1 MNNDIQG
8 DADSALR
15 SQPLSL
21 LAGRVILLNGF
32 PGVGKFLIGRNL
44 FGLFDHR
51 HTRFID
57 NHLVIDP
64 VEAIISGR
72 GADHKALRRAIR
84 QVAFD
89 ALCAIE
95 DKNTALI
102 MTSCLS
108 SAEEDKQ
115 VFEEYLAI
123 ASRRQI
129 PFYLFNI
136 SCGKREHHGRL
147 ITTERST
154 GSKTKLIHPEVLD
167 DMLATHK
174 LVDLTHIQ
182 TYLPQTSAR
191 HIFELDTTHKSID
204 ESAAEIYGLATG
216 HPS

>member
-1 MNNDIQG
+1 
-8 DADSALR
+8 
-15 SQPLSL
+15 
-21 LAGRVILLNGF
+21 
-32 PGVGKFLIGRNL
+32 
-44 FGLFDHR
+44 
-51 HTRFID
+51 
-57 NHLVIDP
+57 
-64 VEAIISGR
+64 
-72 GADHKALRRAIR
+72 
-84 QVAFD
+84 
-89 ALCAIE
+89 
-95 DKNTALI
+95 
-102 MTSCLS
+102 
-108 SAEEDKQ
+108 
-115 VFEEYLAI
+115 
-123 ASRRQI
+123 
-129 PFYLFNI
+129 LFNI